1 MSSVLKWTEKHG
13 WEPKRR
19 HGGSWLSHLPV
30 NGKLQVRMADQA
42 MYHQGNQSVFVGG
55 RLWTLLPP
63 PAEKAVTMLKK
74 EPLQHTGRGVER
86 QSPFRYKFYIF

>member
-1 MSSVLKWTEKHG
+1 MDISTGLRKSQTSATCRFLAWPDAIDGKI
-13 WEPKRR
+13 
-19 HGGSWLSHLPV
+19 
-30 NGKLQVRMADQA
+30 GKLQVRMADQA